1 MNELINELKKVFP
14 PEKINWR
21 VGNTN
26 KKTNNGRATIGSAL
40 AYIDARDVMERLDD
54 VVGVDK
60 WQCKYPYPGCCELS
74 IKFGEEWITK
84 SNAAGETQVEA
95 EKGQA
100 SDAFKRAAVLFGI
113 GRYLYDLPFIW
124 VDLEKGTISDSQKNK
139 LSKRLAGWQCKRE
152 EKLTQYVNQMDGGQ
166 KRLTH

>member
-1 MNELINELKKVFP
+1 MNELINKSNITLNELKKVFP
-14 PEKINWR
+14 PEKISWR

-26 KKTNNGRATIGSAL
+26 KKTNHGIATQGSAL

-100 SDAFKRAAVLFGI
+100 SDAFKRAAVCWGV
-113 GRYLYDLPFIW
+113 GRYLYDVPQTW
-124 VDLEKGTISDSQKNK
+124 VEVNQYKQIEKDTLKQ
-139 LSKRLAGWQCKRE
+139 LTKRLDEWQKKYFGIE
-152 EKLTQYVNQMDGGQ
+152 
-166 KRLTH
+166 